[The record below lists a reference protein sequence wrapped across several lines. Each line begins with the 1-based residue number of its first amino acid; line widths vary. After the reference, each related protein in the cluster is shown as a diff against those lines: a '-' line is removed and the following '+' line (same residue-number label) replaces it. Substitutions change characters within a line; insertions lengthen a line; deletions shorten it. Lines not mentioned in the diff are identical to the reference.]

1 MPNLPAHIAL
11 AHQAAQS
18 LGHPT
23 LESNM
28 GQFLLGSTSPDI
40 RIITR
45 RRREEYHFAPLDFE
59 AIGAGVRGLF
69 EAHPHLSASS
79 ALDEATQAF
88 IAGYIT
94 HIIADELWIVQ
105 MYRPYFG
112 NRAVFREEAV
122 GNVMDRALQLELDRQ
137 SWQTV
142 EARLPLVNEVAD
154 GVEVGFIPPSTL
166 AEWRRWVTEFVG
178 RGFSWERLR
187 FMGRRIAAGD
197 EGHPANRVADE
208 FIKGMPSS
216 LERLYEVVPRHNLSD
231 FQARAVE
238 ALTRAVGDYLA

>member
-1 MPNLPAHIAL
+1 VPNLPAHIAL

-23 LESNM
+23 LEANM

-59 AIGAGVRGLF
+59 AIGAGIRGLF
-69 EAHPHLSASS
+69 DAHPRLLPSS
-79 ALDEATQAF
+79 SQNGPTQAF

-112 NRAVFREEAV
+112 NRTVFQDEAV

-142 EARLPLVNEVAD
+142 EARLPLVDAAAD
-154 GVEVGFIPPSTL
+154 GVDVDFIPPGTL
-166 AEWRRWVTEFVG
+166 AEWRRWVAEFVG

-197 EGHPANRVADE
+197 EGHPANRVVAE
-208 FIKGMPSS
+208 FLQGMPSS
-216 LERLYEVVPRHNLSD
+216 LERLYDVVPRDNLSD
-231 FQARAVE
+231 FKARAIE
-238 ALTRAVGDYLA
+238 ALTQAVGDYLP